1 MKFSRWY
8 GWIGFGVL
16 AAGIV
21 SGLSGCSMTPRVQG
35 EAITDASFDAI
46 RATPLGVVVTDEAG
60 RVPRGGATEVETSCL
75 LALMSK
81 RYELVERAKLSSLVI
96 NELRFQQSGMTDA
109 DAVELGKL
117 ANAKAMMLVQV
128 TDLQSVQSGN
138 ERSLITFT
146 RERARLTMRIIDVQ
160 TGKLLWL
167 ASSKGTNSV
176 FGGSE
181 PIELVKKL
189 ATDTIAKLPSP
200 DGSAVPSLADAAK

>member
-1 MKFSRWY
+1 MKTMKLL
-8 GWIGFGVL
+8 GWTAAAILGSGL
-16 AAGIV
+16 AAGL
-21 SGLSGCSMTPRVQG
+21 GGCAMTPESQS
-35 EAITDASFDAI
+35 EASTDASFEAS

-75 LALMSK
+75 QALMGK

-117 ANAKAMMLVQV
+117 ANAKAMLLVQV

-167 ASSKGTNSV
+167 ASAKGTNSV

-189 ATDTIAKLPSP
+189 ATDTIAKLPATGDSASP
-200 DGSAVPSLADAAK
+200 LATAAR